1 MHFWGGAGGVDGGD
15 GGCGGGDGGDG
26 GGRGGD
32 GGDGGASANRAAI
45 SSAEGGASQPVC
57 DASVEHSVH
66 EDQGLAAHK
75 VW

>member
-1 MHFWGGAGGVDGGD
+1 MHLWGGAGGVDGGN
-15 GGCGGGDGGDG
+15 GGGS
-26 GGRGGD
+26 

-66 EDQGLAAHK
+66 QDHRIAAHK
-75 VW
+75 FS

>member
-1 MHFWGGAGGVDGGD
+1 MHFCGGAGGVDGGD
-15 GGCGGGDGGDG
+15 GGGV
-26 GGRGGD
+26 

>member
-15 GGCGGGDGGDG
+15 GGGG
-26 GGRGGD
+26 
-32 GGDGGASANRAAI
+32 GGDGGASAQRAAI

-57 DASVEHSVH
+57 DASVEHSVY
-66 EDQGLAAHK
+66 EDSSFAAHK

>member
-15 GGCGGGDGGDG
+15 G
-26 GGRGGD
+26 RGV

>member
-1 MHFWGGAGGVDGGD
+1 MHLWGGAGGVDGGN
-15 GGCGGGDGGDG
+15 GGGS
-26 GGRGGD
+26 

-66 EDQGLAAHK
+66 EDQRIAAHK
-75 VW
+75 LS

>member
-15 GGCGGGDGGDG
+15 GGGV
-26 GGRGGD
+26 

-45 SSAEGGASQPVC
+45 SSAEGGLSQPVC
-57 DASVEHSVH
+57 DASIEHSVH

>member
-1 MHFWGGAGGVDGGD
+1 MHFWGGAGGGAGGN
-15 GGCGGGDGGDG
+15 GGGG
-26 GGRGGD
+26 

-66 EDQGLAAHK
+66 EELRFAAHK
-75 VW
+75 VS

>member
-1 MHFWGGAGGVDGGD
+1 MHFWGGAGGGAGGN
-15 GGCGGGDGGDG
+15 GGGS
-26 GGRGGD
+26 
-32 GGDGGASANRAAI
+32 GGDGGAAANRAAI

-66 EDQGLAAHK
+66 EDSSFAAHK

>member
-15 GGCGGGDGGDG
+15 GGGV
-26 GGRGGD
+26 

-66 EDQGLAAHK
+66 EDQRIAAHK
-75 VW
+75 LS

>member
-15 GGCGGGDGGDG
+15 GGGV
-26 GGRGGD
+26 